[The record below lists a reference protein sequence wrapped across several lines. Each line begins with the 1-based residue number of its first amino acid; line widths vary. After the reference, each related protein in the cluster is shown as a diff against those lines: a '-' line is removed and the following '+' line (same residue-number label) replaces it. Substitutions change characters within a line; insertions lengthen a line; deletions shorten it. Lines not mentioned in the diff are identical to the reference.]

1 MAVTAKKQEHAFL
14 TELESAQEV
23 GFNYKVD
30 AKSVLLDLKVL
41 MREYYAATFTATED
55 ALQLQ
60 FNNGQKF
67 ILSAKEVL

>member
-1 MAVTAKKQEHAFL
+1 MAVTAKKQEHVFL

-23 GFNYKVD
+23 GLNYKVD
-30 AKSVLLDLKVL
+30 ATTVLLDLKVL
-41 MREYYAATFTATED
+41 MSEYYAATFTETEY